1 MTINPYASPDASSS
15 LLPDDRLKRSN
26 SLWKQA
32 VIFWGIGLL
41 LGATSR
47 LIRDQ
52 IPGDIHYEALAELL
66 VKLLLGLGLTAF
78 YAQPRMQ
85 DKYLRY
91 SVVTLVLW
99 TGSTFGWSFVN
110 GRFWIDHVGVNAVG
124 LLIALATGCLSL
136 WMVAR
141 VRAYR

>member
-1 MTINPYASPDASSS
+1 MTINPYAAPDASSS

-26 SLWKQA
+26 SFWKQA

-78 YAQPRMQ
+78 YAQARMQ

-99 TGSTFGWSFVN
+99 AGSTFGWS
-110 GRFWIDHVGVNAVG
+110 
-124 LLIALATGCLSL
+124 
-136 WMVAR
+136 
-141 VRAYR
+141 

>member
-1 MTINPYASPDASSS
+1 MTINPYAAPDASSS

-26 SLWKQA
+26 SFWKQA
-32 VIFWGIGLL
+32 VIFWGVGFL
-41 LGATSR
+41 LGAISR
-47 LIRDQ
+47 LLRDQ
-52 IPGDIHYEALAELL
+52 IPGSIHYDALAELG
-66 VKLLLGLGLTAF
+66 VKLLLGLWLTFF
-78 YAQPRMQ
+78 YAQPRME

-110 GRFWIDHVGVNAVG
+110 GRIWVDHVGVNAVG